1 MKDTMKLIQGEEHLK
16 APTVGRYLNAPPVG
30 TFLSPGSP
38 AGSLKV
44 LQRMFTLVVPTDGG
58 GIVKEVLVKGRAVP
72 VEYGQPLIALTHEAG
87 AIDFGETGRS
97 GAGAADS
104 ADEEIPEGMVALRA
118 PTDGIFYRRPSPDEP
133 LYVNEG
139 DTVTRGQ
146 VLGLVEVMKCF
157 NQITYGG
164 DGLPETAKVI
174 RIVPEDSGEV
184 KSGKPLF
191 VLEP

>member
-1 MKDTMKLIQGEEHLK
+1 MKDTMLLIQGEDHLR

-30 TFLSPGSP
+30 TYLAPGAQ

-44 LQRMFTLVVPTDGG
+44 LQRTFDLVVPADGG
-58 GIVKEVLVKGRAVP
+58 GIVQQVLVFGRAVP
-72 VEYGQPLIALTHEAG
+72 VEYRQPILKMTREADQ
-87 AIDFGETGRS
+87 IDFGVTGGRGVTEAS
-97 GAGAADS
+97 
-104 ADEEIPEGMVALRA
+104 DEAIPEGMFALRA

-164 DGLPETAKVI
+164 DGLPETAKVH
-174 RIVPEDSGEV
+174 RILSEDSGEV
-184 KSGKPLF
+184 KLNHPLF
-191 VLEP
+191 ILEP